1 MFLPSFRMSAELV
14 TIWEN
19 NIITVNGYP
28 ETVNKESNISNVSY
42 AENEFSDV
50 SYLADIS
57 YGGNSVSSKAFSSVT
72 PVTISKENKMSQ
84 IEGYKAYEGNEM
96 TKISADS
103 SFLFNDVITDI
114 SSFPGK

>member
-14 TIWEN
+14 NNMEN

-28 ETVNKESNISNVSY
+28 ETVNKAGDISNVSY

-57 YGGNSVSSKAFSSVT
+57 YEGNSVSAKAFSSVT
-72 PVTISKENKMSQ
+72 PITISKENKMSQ

-103 SFLFNDVITDI
+103 SFSFNDVITDV
-114 SSFPGK
+114 SPFPGK